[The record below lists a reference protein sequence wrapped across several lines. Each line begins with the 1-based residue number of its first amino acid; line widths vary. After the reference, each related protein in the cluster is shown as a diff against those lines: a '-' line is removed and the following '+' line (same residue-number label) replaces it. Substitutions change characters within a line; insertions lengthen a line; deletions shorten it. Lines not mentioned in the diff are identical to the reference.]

1 MAVEFHV
8 ATFVYDRDTNRW
20 VRTTVRPHGRTQ
32 TQSVEDFMG
41 IISRTWAN
49 AEVISVTET
58 GDRLTVIMRVGADEE
73 E

>member
-8 ATFVYDRDTNRW
+8 ATFYYDTNDNRW
-20 VRTTVRPHGRTQ
+20 VRDVGPRGRTP
-32 TQSVEDFMG
+32 TQSVQDFMG
-41 IISRTWAN
+41 IVTRTWAN